1 MQITILRRAAALL
14 ALVAVT
20 ASCSGDSVTGP
31 APEAQ
36 PGLLDGGLI
45 GGIGD
50 GLGGV
55 VDELL
60 ASRVDATGSATRAVG
75 PDGGTIGV
83 GRHSVVIPPGALRE
97 TVEITATAPAG
108 DHVELRFAPHGLEF
122 DRNVVLRMSYADCG
136 LVRGLLLR
144 IAYVD
149 PDRLTILEV
158 LPSLPDLFRRQ
169 VYGTTDHFSSYM
181 LAY

>member
-1 MQITILRRAAALL
+1 MQTSTLRRAAAFL
-14 ALVAVT
+14 ALVAVAT
-20 ASCSGDSVTGP
+20 SCSGDSITAP
-31 APEAQ
+31 AAPPEVN

-45 GGIGD
+45 GQIG
-50 GLGGV
+50 GA
-55 VDELL
+55 VDDLL
-60 ASRVDATGSATRAVG
+60 SCRVDQTISTTQSVG
-75 PDGGTIGV
+75 PEGGTITV
-83 GRHSVVIPPGALRE
+83 GRHSLLIPAGALRE

-108 DHVELRFAPHGLEF
+108 EHVELRFAPHGIEF
-122 DRNVVLRMSYADCG
+122 ERRVVLRMSYAECG

-149 PDRLTILEV
+149 AEKLESLEV
-158 LPSLPDLFRRQ
+158 LPSLPDLLRRQ